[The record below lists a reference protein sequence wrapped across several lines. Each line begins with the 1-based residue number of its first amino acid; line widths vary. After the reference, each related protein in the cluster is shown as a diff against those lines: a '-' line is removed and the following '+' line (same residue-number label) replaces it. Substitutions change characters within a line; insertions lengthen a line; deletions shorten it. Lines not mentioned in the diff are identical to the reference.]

1 MNLLKTKGIKTRY
14 KQYDDAAESF
24 VHFCKVLKK
33 KKYYK
38 KLKGNM
44 DYKLWTEAMS
54 QHGYSEVPDI
64 WKQRINDAIRKNKLA
79 VTPSNKIAAT
89 K

>member
-1 MNLLKTKGIKTRY
+1 
-14 KQYDDAAESF
+14 
-24 VHFCKVLKK
+24 
-33 KKYYK
+33 
-38 KLKGNM
+38 M

-79 VTPSNKIAAT
+79 VTPQNKIAAT
-89 K
+89 Q